1 LIITFTGLIRMPD
14 YWRVEG
20 IVEPVDLAIVHVKS
34 DGFVASFL
42 PSGAKV
48 SSGGP
53 PLIRALNPELEA
65 EKKSSVAERRRLEV
79 QRRLA
84 EMREIA
90 AAQILDEQLEALDE
104 KIARLEFEL
113 ASLNLD
119 PPLSG
124 TWVSPDIEHATG
136 TYLHRGQSIG
146 FVASLDDVII
156 RATAVQ
162 KVAAMLVEQAHK
174 NVEIRVKG
182 RPKFKL
188 TGKIEKISPAGH
200 ELLPSEALG
209 YAVGGSMPTLPE
221 DPRGTRTA
229 EKFFE
234 VRIRPDA
241 DSPPKAGLINAGVAG
256 VRLLTGQR
264 VVVRI
269 RMSPKPLAVQWWRS
283 ARQLFQR
290 RFHI

>member
-1 LIITFTGLIRMPD
+1 VGLIPAPD

-20 IVEPVDLAIVHVKS
+20 IVEPVHLAIVYAES

-42 PSGAKV
+42 PSGVKV
-48 SSGGP
+48 SPGGP
-53 PLIRALNPELEA
+53 PLIGALNPELEA
-65 EKKSSVAERRRLEV
+65 EKKSSVAQRRRLEV
-79 QRRLA
+79 QRRL
-84 EMREIA
+84 EETREIA
-90 AAQILDEQLEALDE
+90 AAQILDEQIEALDE

-124 TWVSPDIEHATG
+124 TWVAPDIEHVTG

-162 KVAAMLVEQAHK
+162 KVAAMLEQARK
-174 NVEIRVKG
+174 EVELRVKG
-182 RPKFKL
+182 RPKSKL
-188 TGKIEKISPAGH
+188 TGKIEEIFPAGQ

-209 YAVGGSMPTLPE
+209 YAVGGSIPTLSQ
-221 DPRGTRTA
+221 DTRGTRAA

-234 VRIRPDA
+234 VRIRPNA
-241 DSPPKAGLINAGVAG
+241 DSSVP
-256 VRLLTGQR
+256 LLTGQR

-269 RMSPKPLAVQWWRS
+269 RISPNKPLAVQWWRS